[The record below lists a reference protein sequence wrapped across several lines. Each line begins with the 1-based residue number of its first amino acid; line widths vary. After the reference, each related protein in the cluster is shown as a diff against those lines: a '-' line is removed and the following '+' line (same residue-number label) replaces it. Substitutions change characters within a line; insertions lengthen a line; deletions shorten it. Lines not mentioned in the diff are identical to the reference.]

1 MNENRLLNKEFIYQN
16 LVKSDRIHRFI
27 KIVATC
33 GYGDVEDVLFEDD
46 KQEVGHLGSWFFEEV
61 KDE

>member
-1 MNENRLLNKEFIYQN
+1 MMKFIILLIDAAKKTDKRLGITKGKKY
-16 LVKSDRIHRFI
+16 

-46 KQEVGHLGSWFFEEV
+46 KQEIGHLGSWFF
-61 KDE
+61 